1 MERQIDHTAGQS
13 ICLST
18 FQDNWQHSN
27 GQPVSRGELM
37 MTLANL
43 DSISI
48 RTIYDNHMV
57 SVALSDIVM
66 ETTTTEFISLG
77 PARDV
82 EECRWGEKTEL
93 PSQKLSITFVYI
105 P

>member
-1 MERQIDHTAGQS
+1 
-13 ICLST
+13 
-18 FQDNWQHSN
+18 
-27 GQPVSRGELM
+27 M

-66 ETTTTEFISLG
+66 DTTTEEFSTLG
-77 PARDV
+77 HAKTV
-82 EECRWGEKTEL
+82 EECR
-93 PSQKLSITFVYI
+93 
-105 P
+105 

>member
-1 MERQIDHTAGQS
+1 MRTKNTHLTLKKQDFDVVFV
-13 ICLST
+13 

-27 GQPVSRGELM
+27 GRPVSREDLM

-43 DSISI
+43 DSINI

-66 ETTTTEFISLG
+66 DITSVEFSILG
-77 PARDV
+77 HAKRV
-82 EECRWGEKTEL
+82 EECR
-93 PSQKLSITFVYI
+93 
-105 P
+105 

>member
-1 MERQIDHTAGQS
+1 MRNKNAHLTPKKQDFDVATS
-13 ICLST
+13 VNLLFFFV

-27 GQPVSRGELM
+27 GRPVSREDLM

-43 DSISI
+43 DSINI

-66 ETTTTEFISLG
+66 DITSVEFSILG
-77 PARDV
+77 HAKRV
-82 EECRWGEKTEL
+82 EECR
-93 PSQKLSITFVYI
+93 
-105 P
+105 

>member
-1 MERQIDHTAGQS
+1 MQLIS
-13 ICLST
+13 LL

-27 GQPVSRGELM
+27 GRPVSREDLM

-57 SVALSDIVM
+57 SVAISDIVM
-66 ETTTTEFISLG
+66 DTTSVEFNTLG
-77 PARDV
+77 HAKDV
-82 EECRWGEKTEL
+82 EECR
-93 PSQKLSITFVYI
+93 
-105 P
+105 

>member
-1 MERQIDHTAGQS
+1 MQLR
-13 ICLST
+13 LLL

-27 GQPVSRGELM
+27 GRPVSREDLM

-66 ETTTTEFISLG
+66 DTTSVEFSTLG
-77 PARDV
+77 HAKDV
-82 EECRWGEKTEL
+82 EECR
-93 PSQKLSITFVYI
+93 
-105 P
+105 